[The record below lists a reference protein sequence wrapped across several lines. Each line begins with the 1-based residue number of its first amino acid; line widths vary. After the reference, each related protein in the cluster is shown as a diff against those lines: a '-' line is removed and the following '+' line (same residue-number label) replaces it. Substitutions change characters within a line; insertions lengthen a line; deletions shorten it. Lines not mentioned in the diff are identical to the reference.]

1 MTEMISMGVAVLGV
15 LAFVVSVI
23 TELIKNL
30 GKLYDIP
37 TDAVVIV
44 LSEVLSIVAFFGY
57 NTYAARVF
65 VWYELVAAI
74 IAGFIV
80 AFISMYGWD
89 KLTELYER
97 FSR

>member
-1 MTEMISMGVAVLGV
+1 MNELIATGMAVLGI

-23 TELIKNL
+23 TELVKNV
-30 GKLYDIP
+30 GKLWEIP

-44 LSEVLSIVAFFGY
+44 LSVVLSVLTFFGY
-57 NTYAARVF
+57 NTYAARAF
-65 VWYELVAAI
+65 IWYELVATI

-89 KLTELYER
+89 KLTELYDR
-97 FSR
+97 FKR